1 MRGDVEKLREETK
14 ADVETA
20 KNDIVKWIVAIN
32 FATVT
37 MLAGLAVTALKL
49 L

>member
-1 MRGDVEKLREETK
+1 MGGDVEKLREETK
-14 ADVETA
+14 ADIETA
-20 KNDIVKWIVAIN
+20 KNDIVKWIVAMN

-37 MLAGLAVTALKL
+37 MLAGLAIAALKL